1 MFTKILIANRGEIAC
16 RIIETAHQLGVRCV
30 AVYSDADQD
39 ARHVAMADEAY
50 HIGPSPSKDSY
61 LRADKILE
69 VAKKSGAQAV
79 HPGYGFMSENP
90 EFATACAKSGIEFIG
105 PPVAAIEAMG
115 SKSAAKD
122 IMSKA
127 DVPLVPGYHGNNQD
141 PEHLRAECDKIGYPV
156 LLKAAFGGGGKGMRI
171 VNTAADFDQA
181 LASAKREAMAGF
193 SNDTMLLE
201 KYLTQPRHVEIQVF
215 ADKLGNCIY
224 LADRDCSIQ
233 RRHQKVIEEAPA
245 PNIPADIRQSMGE
258 AAVRAAQAIDY
269 VGAGTVEF
277 LYDVDGSF
285 YFMEMNTRLQVEHPV
300 TEMITGQDL
309 VKWQLMAAF
318 GNALPLKQS
327 EVVVDGHS
335 FEVRIYAEDPDNEFL
350 PATGRLNY
358 LRQPEQNRHVRVDTG
373 VREND
378 EVSTFYDP
386 MIAKLIVW
394 DESRERALQR
404 MLRTLDDYRISGL
417 KTNLTFLTSLLE
429 HPAFAAVELETV
441 FIEKHEKELFS
452 AVRNEDTQ
460 ALALATLYLMLQQTA
475 QNHSLADSSRDTTSP
490 WHQFSGWRLN
500 SVQKHQLTLVS
511 ENGEAHHIVVEQT
524 AGRFACGIDGEIIH
538 AQGNLIDDH
547 LVAKLDDHN
556 VNVRVAFHDDQV
568 TVFNKQNLTT
578 FTHITATAVESEEQ
592 ADEGSLKAPMN
603 GTIVSVLCDVGDVVK
618 QDQSLV
624 IMEAM
629 KMEYTIKATSDGTI
643 KEVFYQVG
651 DLVADGAL
659 LIDLEVID
667 LEVIDLEVID
677 LEAKQ

>member
-16 RIIETAHQLGVRCV
+16 RIIETAHQMGVRCV

-69 VAKKSGAQAV
+69 AAKKSGAQAV

-90 EFATACAKSGIEFIG
+90 DFATACADNNIEFIG
-105 PPVAAIEAMG
+105 PPVGAIEAMG

-127 DVPLVPGYHGNNQD
+127 NVPLVPGYHGDNQD
-141 PEHLRAECDKIGYPV
+141 DKHLLAECEKIGYPV
-156 LLKAAFGGGGKGMRI
+156 LLKAAFGGGGKGMRV
-171 VNTAADFDQA
+171 VNSTAEFDES

-215 ADKLGNCIY
+215 ADKHGNCIY
-224 LADRDCSIQ
+224 LAERDCSIQ

-245 PNIPADIRQSMGE
+245 PNIPADVRKQMGE

-309 VKWQLMAAF
+309 VKWQLMVAF
-318 GNALPLKQS
+318 GDTLPLKQE
-327 EVVVDGHS
+327 EVTIEGHS

-350 PATGRLNY
+350 PATGKLNY
-358 LRQPEQNRHVRVDTG
+358 LRQPDQNRHVRVDTG

-394 DESRERALQR
+394 DENRDRALQR
-404 MLRTLDDYRISGL
+404 MLRALNDYRIAGL
-417 KTNLTFLTSLLE
+417 KTNLSFLTSLLE
-429 HPAFAAVELETV
+429 HPSFEKVELETC
-441 FIEKHEKELFS
+441 FIEKHEKSLFG
-452 AVRNEDTQ
+452 AARNEDTQ
-460 ALALATLYLMLQQTA
+460 ATALAALFLMLKQTQQSS
-475 QNHSLADSSRDTTSP
+475 QQADTSSDSTSP

-500 SVQKHQLTLVS
+500 EVQSYRLNLMDANDCES
-511 ENGEAHHIVVEQT
+511 SIVVEQCDDC
-524 AGRFACGIDGEIIH
+524 FNILIGENTIK
-538 AQGNLIDDH
+538 ATGKLDDDH
-547 LVAKLDDHN
+547 LVAKLDGHS
-556 VNVRVAFHDDQV
+556 VNVRIAYHDDLV
-568 TVFNKQNLTT
+568 TVFNKQN
-578 FTHITATAVESEEQ
+578 ATQLRHVLVNTIQSEEQ
-592 ADEGSLKAPMN
+592 AGEGSLRAPMN
-603 GTIVSVLCDVGDVVK
+603 GTIVAVFCKAGDTVV
-618 QDQSLV
+618 QDQSLMV
-624 IMEAM
+624 MEAM
-629 KMEYTIKATSDGTI
+629 KMEYTIRATSNGTI
-643 KEVFYQVG
+643 NEVFYTDD
-651 DLVADGAL
+651 DLVEDGAL
-659 LIDLEVID
+659 LIDLTADE
-667 LEVIDLEVID
+667 
-677 LEAKQ
+677 EA

>member
-16 RIIETAHQLGVRCV
+16 RIIETAHSLGIRCV

-61 LRADKILE
+61 LRADTILD

-90 EFATACAKSGIEFIG
+90 EFAAACAKSKIEFIG

-122 IMSKA
+122 IMSTA
-127 DVPLVPGYHGNNQD
+127 GVPLVPGYHGNNQD
-141 PEHLRAECDKIGYPV
+141 PDHLRSECDKIGYPV

-171 VNTAADFDQA
+171 VNSPANFDEA

-201 KYLTQPRHVEIQVF
+201 KYLTQPRHVEVQVF
-215 ADKLGNCIY
+215 ADKHGNCIY

-245 PNIPADIRQSMGE
+245 PNIAPEVRKAMGE
-258 AAVRAAQAIDY
+258 AAVRAAQAINY

-285 YFMEMNTRLQVEHPV
+285 FFMEMNTRLQVEHPV

-318 GNALPLKQS
+318 GDALPLKQE
-327 EVVVDGHS
+327 EVVVEGHS

-378 EVSTFYDP
+378 VVSTFYDP

-394 DESRERALQR
+394 DENRDRALQR
-404 MLRTLDDYRISGL
+404 MLRTLNDYRISGL

-429 HPAFAAVELETV
+429 HPAFARVELETV
-441 FIEKHEKELFS
+441 FIEKHEKELFTPI
-452 AVRNEDTQ
+452 RNQDTQ
-460 ALALATLYLMLQQTA
+460 ATALAALYLMLQQTA
-475 QNHSLADSSRDTTSP
+475 QSYSHADNSHDVTSP

-500 SVQKHQLTLVS
+500 SVQKHQLTLIDS
-511 ENGEAHHIVVEQT
+511 KEKEHAISVEQT
-524 AGRFACGIDGEIIH
+524 NDVFSITINGQTIS
-538 AQGNLIDDH
+538 AQGKLVDDH
-547 LVAKLDDHN
+547 LVAKLDGHN
-556 VNVRVAFHDDQV
+556 VNVTVAYHDDLV
-568 TVFNKQNLTT
+568 TVFNKQNLTA
-578 FTHITATAVESEEQ
+578 FTHIKAVAVEGEEHV
-592 ADEGSLKAPMN
+592 DEGSLTAPMN
-603 GTIVSVLCDVGDVVK
+603 GTIVAVLCAAGDEVK
-618 QDQSLV
+618 QDQSLI

-629 KMEYTIKATSDGTI
+629 KMEYTINATSDGTI
-643 KEVFYQVG
+643 KEVFFKEG
-651 DLVADGAL
+651 DLVADGVL
-659 LIDLEVID
+659 LIDLEAADTGEGKV
-667 LEVIDLEVID
+667 
-677 LEAKQ
+677 